1 MLAAVVVHEQQLQG
15 EIKAELEDAP
25 HRIRPRLRAALRES
39 QAREQ
44 AALEKLRGARRP
56 ESP

>member
-15 EIKAELEDAP
+15 EIQAELEDAP
-25 HRIRPRLRAALRES
+25 HRIRPRLRSALRES

-44 AALEKLRGARRP
+44 AALEKLGGARRTQ
-56 ESP
+56 SP

>member
-15 EIKAELEDAP
+15 EIQAELEDAP
-25 HRIRPRLRAALRES
+25 HRIMPRLRAALRES
-39 QAREQ
+39 RVREQ
-44 AALEKLRGARRP
+44 AALEKLGGARRS